1 MNTEIIVKSHNR
13 SCNFITA
20 LALAILFL
28 LSLNHQILSQTV
40 SIGHTSTSV
49 QSHSANPAF
58 LSFADTVFLWGP
70 TFPPPL
76 GSTFSES
83 DSTDTGAIG
92 RAGGNNWF
100 HSDVNLASL
109 TTVYWGFVLD
119 SIMMSFDD
127 SIYSDTVSTMYSEVM
142 TYRPDSADL
151 ANGIALWAGETRL
164 PGNATPVY
172 TRFTVTIKEQV
183 GDTTLALVDAS
194 SLGLPANAGGVV
206 LVTDSFAYKANL
218 LVLASYD
225 SVTGFIP
232 ALDFYDANTLADSG
246 AFTSISAGFYWE
258 NVAPEID
265 SIGPKS
271 ETEGIEFTFS
281 ISATDLEGS
290 IPELTSSTLPAGA
303 AFIDSLNG
311 VGTFSWTPGFVASG
325 SYDITFYAFDS
336 LDTDSEVVTI
346 TIIDAGNQP
355 PAVTPVDSQTTTE
368 GVLLVF
374 DVFATDP
381 EDIPT
386 LTAPVLP
393 SGASFADSGNGSGT
407 FEWTPGFL
415 QSGIHIVTFIATDDS
430 SAVDSHQVTIT
441 VSDGGN
447 QSPVLDSIGA
457 QGTSEGVNHTFVVTA
472 TDIEDTPGL
481 STSVLPAGASFV
493 DSGNGAG
500 SFSWTPGFLQAGV
513 YEITFFAT
521 DDSSAVDSEI
531 VTFTVDEAGNQD
543 PNLNRNNTLVVDEGS
558 NGTITSTLLE
568 ATDPESSPLDIFFI
582 VAPDSNHVPPLN
594 GTVSLLGVPLG
605 AGETFS
611 QEDVD
616 SGRVTYTHDG
626 GETTSDGFPFRV
638 MDADG
643 GIASDGGFD
652 VFFFN
657 ISINPVNDSPVV
669 NDTSYVTGVGIPFNG
684 KMTGSDPDLDAL
696 SYFITK
702 NGNLGV
708 ATILNSDSG
717 TFLYT
722 PFADSVG
729 IDSLEFK
736 AFDGTT
742 FSAPGL
748 IEITIE
754 NLPPVAINGSGSTT
768 EGVALTDTLTGT
780 DLDTAQ
786 TLSFHIDVNG
796 ALGIASILDSLTG
809 EFTYTPDTDAFG
821 IDTFT
826 FVVSDGQDSS
836 LPGRYL
842 VSIRPNI
849 DPGDLLVAESDSDAV
864 VLVDPQTGNQGIL
877 FSGDKLSNPK
887 TIAIEE
893 DGNLLVVDADSGL
906 IRIDPTT
913 GTQAILS
920 PSSNFAPSSPVGPIG
935 ITIESSGNI
944 LIADAE
950 NGVVRV
956 DPVLG
961 TVTTLSVGNN
971 LTLAVGIVLDSN
983 GDIFVSDAAA
993 FGGGT
998 SKLIGIDPV
1007 TGNQRLISSG
1017 GNLMVP
1023 IGITIDDNGD
1033 IWICDGGS
1041 VAGGTDYIIRI
1052 DTSTGI
1058 QTIVSSA
1065 DLLSF
1070 PSGIALSSGGTIYVA
1085 NQNGASVVA
1094 VDTSTGIQ
1102 TLVTSGDN
1110 INRPF
1115 GLTLVPTSCCTGI
1128 RGDYNG
1134 DGQDATVLD
1143 LTFLIDDIFRG
1154 GPPAACQDE
1163 TDLNNDGQYGTVL
1176 DLTFLID
1183 DIFRGGPSAPAC
1195 P

>member
-1 MNTEIIVKSHNR
+1 MNTEIIVKSHNQ
-13 SCNFITA
+13 SCNFVTA

-28 LSLNHQILSQTV
+28 LSFNHQIFSQTA
-40 SIGHTSTSV
+40 STGHTSTSV
-49 QSHSANPAF
+49 QSYSANPAF

-76 GSTFSES
+76 GSIFIAS
-83 DSTDTGAIG
+83 DSAGTGAIG
-92 RAGGNNWF
+92 RTGGNNWF

-109 TTVYWGFVLD
+109 TTVYWGFVSD

-172 TRFTVTIKEQV
+172 TRFTVTIKDQV

-194 SLGLPANAGGVV
+194 SLGLPADVGGVV
-206 LVTDSFAYKANL
+206 LVTDSLAYKANL
-218 LVLASYD
+218 QVLASYD
-225 SVTGFIP
+225 STTGFIP

-258 NVAPEID
+258 NVPPVLD

-325 SYDITFYAFDS
+325 TYDITFYAFDS

-346 TIIDAGNQP
+346 TVVDAGNQP

-393 SGASFADSGNGSGT
+393 NGASFADSGNGRGT

-457 QGTSEGVNHTFVVTA
+457 QGTSEGVNHTFAVTA

-481 STSVLPAGASFV
+481 STSVLPPGASFV

-513 YEITFFAT
+513 YEITFYAT

-543 PNLNRNNTLVVDEGS
+543 PKLIRNNTLVVDEGAS
-558 NGTITSTLLE
+558 GIITSSLLE
-568 ATDPESSPLDIFFI
+568 ATDAESPPADIFFI
-582 VAPDSNHVPPLN
+582 VAPDSLVPPIHGN
-594 GTVSLLGVPLG
+594 VNLLGVPLG

-616 SGRVTYTHDG
+616 SGRVTYVHDG
-626 GETTSDGFPFRV
+626 SETTSDGFPFRV

-748 IEITIE
+748 IEITIQ
-754 NLPPVAINGSGSTT
+754 NIPPVANDGSGSTN
-768 EGVALTDTLTGT
+768 EGVLLTDTLTAF
-780 DLDTAQ
+780 DPDTAQ
-786 TLSFHIDVNG
+786 TLSFHIDLNG

-836 LPGRYL
+836 LPGRYI

-887 TIAIEE
+887 TIAIED

-906 IRIDPTT
+906 IRIDVVT
-913 GTQAILS
+913 GVQTILS

-961 TVTTLSVGNN
+961 TVTTVSVGNN

-983 GDIFVSDAAA
+983 GDIFASDASA
-993 FGGGT
+993 FSGGI
-998 SKLIGIDPV
+998 SKLIRIDPA

-1017 GNLMVP
+1017 GNLTVP
-1023 IGITIDDNGD
+1023 IGIAIDDNGD

-1041 VAGGTDYIIRI
+1041 VAGGTDIIMRI
-1052 DTSTGI
+1052 DTASGVQTVIST
-1058 QTIVSSA
+1058 A
-1065 DLLSF
+1065 DLLNF
-1070 PSGIALSSGGTIYVA
+1070 PTGIAVSTSGTLYIA
-1085 NQNGASVVA
+1085 NQSSASVVS

-1102 TLVTSGDN
+1102 TLITSGGSLY
-1110 INRPF
+1110 RPF
-1115 GLTLVPTSCCTGI
+1115 GLTLVPTPCCIGI

-1154 GPPAACQDE
+1154 GASAACQDE
-1163 TDLNNDGQYGTVL
+1163 TDLNNDGQYATVL

>member
-1 MNTEIIVKSHNR
+1 MNTEIIVKSR
-13 SCNFITA
+13 KLSCNIITA
-20 LALAILFL
+20 LALTFLFL
-28 LSLNHQILSQTV
+28 LSLNHQILSQSV
-40 SIGHTSTSV
+40 STGHTSTTILS
-49 QSHSANPAF
+49 QSPNAPA
-58 LSFADTVFLWGP
+58 LSFADTVYLWGP

-76 GSTFSES
+76 GLTFSES
-83 DSTDTGAIG
+83 DSTNTGAIG
-92 RAGGNNWF
+92 RTGGNNWF
-100 HSDVNLASL
+100 HSDVNLAAL
-109 TTVYWGFVLD
+109 TTVYWGFVSD

-172 TRFTVTIKEQV
+172 TRFTVTFKEQV

-194 SLGLPANAGGVV
+194 SLGLPADAGGVV
-206 LVTDSFAYKANL
+206 LVTDSLAYKANI
-218 LVLASYD
+218 LVMASYD
-225 SVTGFIP
+225 STTGFIP

-258 NVAPEID
+258 NVPPELD

-271 ETEGIEFTFS
+271 DTEGVALIFT

-290 IPELTSSTLPAGA
+290 IPVLSTAPLPAGA
-303 AFIDSLNG
+303 VFVDSLNG
-311 VGTFSWTPGFVASG
+311 FGTFSWTPNFVQSG
-325 SYDITFYAFDS
+325 SYNITFYAFDS

-346 TIIDAGNQP
+346 TII
-355 PAVTPVDSQTTTE
+355 
-368 GVLLVF
+368 
-374 DVFATDP
+374 
-381 EDIPT
+381 
-386 LTAPVLP
+386 
-393 SGASFADSGNGSGT
+393 
-407 FEWTPGFL
+407 
-415 QSGIHIVTFIATDDS
+415 
-430 SAVDSHQVTIT
+430 
-441 VSDGGN
+441 
-447 QSPVLDSIGA
+447 
-457 QGTSEGVNHTFVVTA
+457 
-472 TDIEDTPGL
+472 
-481 STSVLPAGASFV
+481 
-493 DSGNGAG
+493 
-500 SFSWTPGFLQAGV
+500 
-513 YEITFFAT
+513 
-521 DDSSAVDSEI
+521 
-531 VTFTVDEAGNQD
+531 EAGNQD
-543 PNLNRNNTLVVDEGS
+543 PNLNINNTLVVDEGAS
-558 NGTITSTLLE
+558 GIITSGLLE
-568 ATDPESSPLDIFFI
+568 ATDAESPPADIFFI
-582 VAPDSNHVPPLN
+582 VAPDSLVPPIN
-594 GTVSLLGVPLG
+594 GNVNLLGVPLG
-605 AGETFS
+605 AGESFS

-616 SGRVTYTHDG
+616 SGRVTYVHDG

-638 MDADG
+638 MDADS

-657 ISINPVNDSPVV
+657 ITINPVNDSPVV
-669 NDTSYVTGVGIPFNG
+669 NDTSFATGIGLPFTG
-684 KMTGSDPDLDAL
+684 RLTGSDPENDPL
-696 SYFITK
+696 SFFITK
-702 NGNLGV
+702 NGNLGS

-722 PFADSVG
+722 PFADSLGV
-729 IDSLEFK
+729 DSLEFK

-742 FSAPGL
+742 FSAAGL
-748 IEITIE
+748 IEITIA
-754 NLPPVAINGSGSTT
+754 NVPPVAINGSGSTT

-836 LPGRYL
+836 LPGRYI

-864 VLVDPQTGNQGIL
+864 VLVDPLTGNQGIL

-906 IRIDPTT
+906 IRIDAAT
-913 GTQAILS
+913 GTQTILS

-961 TVTTLSVGNN
+961 TVTSVSVGNN

-998 SKLIGIDPV
+998 SKLIRIDPA
-1007 TGNQRLISSG
+1007 TGNQQVISSR
-1017 GNLMVP
+1017 GNLTVP
-1023 IGITIDDNGD
+1023 IGIAIDDNGD

-1041 VAGGTDYIIRI
+1041 VAGGSDIIMRI
-1052 DTSTGI
+1052 DTASGV
-1058 QTIVSSA
+1058 QTVISSA

-1070 PSGIALSSGGTIYVA
+1070 PTGIAISLSGTLYVA
-1085 NQNGASVVA
+1085 NQSGSSVVS
-1094 VDTSTGIQ
+1094 VDTATGIQ
-1102 TLVTSGDN
+1102 ALITSGGSLY
-1110 INRPF
+1110 RPF
-1115 GLTLVPTSCCTGI
+1115 GLTLVPTPCCEGI
-1128 RGDYNG
+1128 RGDLNQ
-1134 DGQDATVLD
+1134 DGQDATILD
-1143 LTFLIDDIFRG
+1143 LTFLIDDLFRG
-1154 GPPAACQDE
+1154 GPPSDCPEEA
-1163 TDLNNDGQYGTVL
+1163 DLNADGTPATVL
-1176 DLTFLID
+1176 DLTYMID
-1183 DIFRGGPSAPAC
+1183 SIFRGGDDPKAC